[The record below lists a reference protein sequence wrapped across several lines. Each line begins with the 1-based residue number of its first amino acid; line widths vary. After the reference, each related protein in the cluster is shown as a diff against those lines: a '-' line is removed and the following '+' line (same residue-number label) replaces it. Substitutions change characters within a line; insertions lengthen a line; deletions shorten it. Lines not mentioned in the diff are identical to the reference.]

1 MYGHNALTTGP
12 VMSTVDQVSNCD
24 QTEAGTSM
32 EELSLLVISEARV
45 EKDDK
50 TFFALKTQ
58 AAPQKNEK
66 QQGKNMFPLV
76 NLTQDLPLHDQTH
89 SF

>member
-12 VMSTVDQVSNCD
+12 VMSTVDQISNRD

-45 EKDDK
+45 EKDDN
-50 TFFALKTQ
+50 TFFRS
-58 AAPQKNEK
+58 
-66 QQGKNMFPLV
+66 
-76 NLTQDLPLHDQTH
+76 QDP
-89 SF
+89 SSPSKK